1 MTVCIL
7 LPGRISFSRLFCLRL
22 GSAMAAS
29 GSAFDAKSFQWVA
42 QLPQAWE
49 SKRALRERSL
59 EGRCLLRGLIQP
71 GHGDREV
78 VLGNIECCK
87 LNSEVLLILLKSM
100 ADAACIFVPKVFL
113 LQGAMLEFHCH
124 AGYPDAISLGVAAY
138 SDGWGLKRML
148 TFVKRKWMRGQNA
161 RESRL
166 YQVRL
171 LREVFSF
178 GAFCSVLSLFVAC
191 LCLRTGPFGGWWLS
205 SSELTKI

>member
-1 MTVCIL
+1 
-7 LPGRISFSRLFCLRL
+7 
-22 GSAMAAS
+22 MAAS

-87 LNSEVLLILLKSM
+87 LNSEVLLKSM

-178 GAFCSVLSLFVAC
+178 GAVCSVCHYLSLVC
-191 LCLRTGPFGGWWLS
+191 V
-205 SSELTKI
+205 